1 MRQRL
6 GISRALINDPMV
18 VFLDEPTLG
27 LDPAGQAE
35 ILFHIRELAHRGRTV
50 VVSSHL
56 LDEVER
62 TCDRVTI
69 MNHGRVV
76 SDGDVRSVI
85 RRADVP
91 STARLRVPKAHAG
104 EVTAMLLESPFV
116 RDIRSTDEQPD
127 VLDVSLTD
135 ERHGN
140 RVASAVVT
148 SGAPLLEFSLLSAQL
163 SDAFLALTSG
173 DGASNGS

>member
-1 MRQRL
+1 M
-6 GISRALINDPMV
+6 
-18 VFLDEPTLG
+18 
-27 LDPAGQAE
+27 
-35 ILFHIRELAHRGRTV
+35 
-50 VVSSHL
+50 
-56 LDEVER
+56 
-62 TCDRVTI
+62 
-69 MNHGRVV
+69 
-76 SDGDVRSVI
+76 
-85 RRADVP
+85 
-91 STARLRVPKAHAG
+91 PKAHAG

-140 RVASAVVT
+140 RVASAVAT